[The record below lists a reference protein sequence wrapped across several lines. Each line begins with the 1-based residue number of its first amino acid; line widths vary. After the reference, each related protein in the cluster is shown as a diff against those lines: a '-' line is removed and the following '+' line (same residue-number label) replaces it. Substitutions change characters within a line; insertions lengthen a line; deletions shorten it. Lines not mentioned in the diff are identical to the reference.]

1 MFGYVRPALERLDQE
16 RRDAYQSAYCG
27 LCHALG
33 KRHGPLARLTLQYD
47 FTFLT
52 ILLTAGEGEGECVCR
67 RCPANPFRKPR
78 ACLAGRQMDAAADQ
92 SVILTWHKLSDDV
105 DDHGFFTGLP
115 YRFVRRLFRR
125 SYRRAAK
132 AQPDFDAQTREG
144 LVRLRALEEAGSP
157 ELDRAADA
165 FASILA
171 CAAQAVPKE
180 GERRALTQ
188 LLYHLGR
195 WVYLMDA
202 WDDLDDDK
210 KKGRYNPLDARFRGQ
225 ARENR
230 EYLEATVTHSLRL
243 AGSAASLLELGS
255 WTPIVENI
263 LYLGLPAVQS
273 AVLDGRWKEMRK
285 GRWKPHERSLRGAG
299 REP

>member
-16 RRDAYQSAYCG
+16 GRDAYQGAYCG

-33 KRHGPLARLTLQYD
+33 KRHGPLAQLTLQYD
-47 FTFLT
+47 FTFLA
-52 ILLTAGEGEGECVCR
+52 ILLTADVEEECSRR
-67 RCPANPFRKPR
+67 RCPVNPFRKPR

-115 YRFVRRLFRR
+115 YRFARLLFRR
-125 SYRRAAK
+125 AYRRAAE
-132 AQPDFDAQTREG
+132 AQPGFDAQTREG
-144 LVRLRALEEAGSP
+144 LARLRALEEAGSP

-165 FASILA
+165 FARILS

-180 GERRALTQ
+180 GERRALEQ
-188 LLYHLGR
+188 LLYHVGR

-202 WDDLDDDK
+202 WDDLDEDRE
-210 KKGRYNPLDARFRGQ
+210 KGRYNPLDARFRGQ

-230 EYLEATVTHSLRL
+230 EYLEATATHSLRL
-243 AGSAASLLELGS
+243 AGSAASLLELGR

-263 LYLGLPAVQS
+263 LYLGLPAVQG
-273 AVLDGRWKEMRK
+273 AVLDGRWKEMRR

>member
-1 MFGYVRPALERLDQE
+1 MFGYVRPALERLGQE
-16 RRDAYQSAYCG
+16 QKDAYQGAYCG
-27 LCHALG
+27 LCHTLG
-33 KRHGPLARLTLQYD
+33 RRHGALARLTLQYD
-47 FTFLT
+47 FTFLA
-52 ILLTAGEGEGECVCR
+52 ILLTAGGEGERVCR
-67 RCPANPFRKPR
+67 RCPVNPFRRPR

-92 SVILTWHKLSDDV
+92 SVILTWYKLSDDV
-105 DDHGFFTGLP
+105 DDHGFLTGLP
-115 YRFVRRLFRR
+115 CRFVRFLFRH

-144 LVRLRALEEAGSP
+144 LARLRALEEGQSP
-157 ELDRAADA
+157 QLDRAADA
-165 FASILA
+165 FARILA
-171 CAAQAVPKE
+171 CAAQAVPGE
-180 GERRALTQ
+180 GERRAMTQ

-210 KKGRYNPLDARFRGQ
+210 KKGRYNPLNARFEGQ

-230 EYLEATVTHSLRL
+230 EYVDTTASHSLRL
-243 AGSAASLLELGS
+243 AGSAAGLLELGQ

-273 AVLDGRWKEMRK
+273 AVLDGRWKEIRK
-285 GRWKPHERSLRGAG
+285 GRWKPHEGSLRGAG

>member
-1 MFGYVRPALERLDQE
+1 MFGYVRPALGRLDQE

-33 KRHGPLARLTLQYD
+33 RRHGPLTRLTLQYD
-47 FTFLT
+47 FTFLAV
-52 ILLTAGEGEGECVCR
+52 LLTAGEGEGACACR
-67 RCPANPFRKPR
+67 RCPVNPFRKPR
-78 ACLAGRQMDAAADQ
+78 ACLMGRQMDAAADQ
-92 SVILTWHKLSDDV
+92 SVILTWYKLSDDV

-115 YRFVRRLFRR
+115 HRVVRRLFRR
-125 SYRRAAK
+125 AYRRAAA
-132 AQPDFDAQTREG
+132 AQPGFDVQTREG
-144 LVRLRALEEAGSP
+144 LARLRALEGAGSP

-165 FASILA
+165 FAGILA
-171 CAAQAVPKE
+171 CAAQAVPRE

-188 LLYHLGR
+188 LLYHVGR

-202 WDDLDDDK
+202 WDDLDEDR
-210 KKGRYNPLDARFRGQ
+210 KKGRYNPLDARFRGR

-230 EYLEATVTHSLRL
+230 DYLEATATHSLRL
-243 AGSAASLLELGS
+243 AGSAAGLLELGR
-255 WTPIVENI
+255 WAPIVENI
-263 LYLGLPAVQS
+263 LYLGLPAVQN